1 MPIPLLTPSGG
12 KTRPAQT
19 LLGPLRLDR
28 GRVHEFCGAARHM
41 LALVLL
47 HATTGP
53 VVWAHPGWQTERLMC
68 DGVAPLADPGR
79 LILAQ
84 AHRGDDVLWTIEEAL
99 RSGAAPLVLAELP
112 VLPGL
117 TAVRRLQ
124 LAAEA
129 GAEAARELGLLPPL
143 GLLLT
148 PGAGGAPGVESRWQ
162 MVPRHTADLARWQLA
177 RLRARNATPA
187 DWWVGQDRR
196 GFPLLL
202 QPDPQPADRSA
213 LNSA

>member
-28 GRVHEFCGAARHM
+28 GRVHEFCGPARHM
-41 LALVLL
+41 LALILL
-47 HATTGP
+47 HATSGP
-53 VVWAHPGWQTERLMC
+53 AVWAHPGWQTERLMC

-99 RSGAAPLVLAELP
+99 RSGAVPLVVAELP

-129 GAEAARELGLLPPL
+129 GAEAAQALGLLPPL

-148 PGAGGAPGVESRWQ
+148 PGQGGAPGVESRWQ
-162 MVPRHTADLARWQLA
+162 MTPRHAPGVTGWQLA
-177 RLRARNATPA
+177 RLRARNAPPA
-187 DWWVGQDRR
+187 DWQVGQDSR
-196 GFPLLL
+196 GHPLLL
-202 QPDPQPADRSA
+202 QPDPQPADRSV

>member
-1 MPIPLLTPSGG
+1 MPIPLLIPTGG
-12 KTRPAQT
+12 KTRPTQT

-28 GRVHEFCGAARHM
+28 GRVHEFCGPARHM
-41 LALVLL
+41 LALILL
-47 HATTGP
+47 HATSGP

-68 DGVAPLADPGR
+68 DGIAPLADPGR

-84 AHRGDDVLWTIEEAL
+84 AHRGDDVLWTIEETL
-99 RSGAAPLVLAELP
+99 RSGAVALVVAELP

-129 GAEAARELGLLPPL
+129 GAEAAGALGLLPPL

-148 PGAGGAPGVESRWQ
+148 PGQGGAPAVESRWQ
-162 MVPRHTADLARWQLA
+162 MAPRHTPGLARWQLA
-177 RLRARNATPA
+177 RLRARNAPPA
-187 DWWVGQDRR
+187 DWWVGQDSR
-196 GFPLLL
+196 GHPLLL
-202 QPDPQPADRSA
+202 QPDPQPEGGSV

>member
-1 MPIPLLTPSGG
+1 
-12 KTRPAQT
+12 
-19 LLGPLRLDR
+19 
-28 GRVHEFCGAARHM
+28 
-41 LALVLL
+41 
-47 HATTGP
+47 

-84 AHRGDDVLWTIEEAL
+84 AHRSDDVLWTIEEAL

-177 RLRARNATPA
+177 RLRARNAPPA

-202 QPDPQPADRSA
+202 QPDPQPADRSV

>member
-1 MPIPLLTPSGG
+1 MPIPLLIPPGG

-28 GRVHEFCGAARHM
+28 GRVHEFCGPARHM
-41 LALVLL
+41 LALFLL
-47 HATTGP
+47 HATSGP

-68 DGVAPLADPGR
+68 DGIAPLADPGR

-99 RSGAAPLVLAELP
+99 RAGAVALVVAELP

-129 GAEAARELGLLPPL
+129 GAEAAGALGLLPPL

-148 PGAGGAPGVESRWQ
+148 PGQGGAPGVESRWQ
-162 MVPRHTADLARWQLA
+162 MAPRHTPDLARWQLA
-177 RLRARNATPA
+177 RLRARNAPPA
-187 DWWVGQDRR
+187 GWWVGQDSR
-196 GFPLLL
+196 GHPLLL
-202 QPDPQPADRSA
+202 QPDPQPADTTV